1 MHAEKHLSAWFRS
14 STSEWC
20 VALQGCSPAA
30 VQVEK
35 ACEAPARRDQIL
47 QRVAF
52 QYRKKRV
59 EGLSQYRSQ
68 HAGVRDRTLR
78 RAGVEA
84 LHQRHV
90 LLRPTDDLSQIDLA
104 RRSREPEDR
113 KSTRLNSSHQCA
125 SRMPSS

>member
-1 MHAEKHLSAWFRS
+1 M
-14 STSEWC
+14 SEWGVC
-20 VALQGCSPAA
+20 MQVWSPAA
-30 VQVEK
+30 FQVQK
-35 ACEAPARRDQIL
+35 GCEASARRDQFL

-52 QYRKKRV
+52 QYRKKRF

-84 LHQRHV
+84 LYQRHV

-104 RRSREPEDR
+104 RRSREPDAAPFAADGFDVAHTTEQIGR
-113 KSTRLNSSHQCA
+113 A
-125 SRMPSS
+125 SCRERGCQYV